1 MNDAQVIHV
10 VWQAVVVAAKL
21 AGPVLL
27 VCLVVG
33 TVVSLLQTVTQIQE
47 MTLTFVP
54 KLVGAALVIVLA
66 GPWMVR
72 QVVGWVQALWGDLPT
87 G

>member
-10 VWQAVVVAAKL
+10 VWQAIVVAAKL

-27 VCLVVG
+27 VCLAVG
-33 TVVSLLQTVTQIQE
+33 TIVSLLQTVTQVQE

-54 KLVGAALVIVLA
+54 KLVGAALVIVVA
-66 GPWMVR
+66 GPWMIR
-72 QVVGWVQALWGDLPT
+72 QVVGWVQALWANLPS

>member
-10 VWQAVVVAAKL
+10 VWEAIVVAAKL

-33 TVVSLLQTVTQIQE
+33 TIVSLLQTITQVQE

-54 KLVGAALVIVLA
+54 KLVGAAIVVVAA
-66 GPWMVR
+66 GPWMIR
-72 QVVGWVQALWGDLPT
+72 QVVGWVQALWSNLPA

>member
-10 VWQAVVVAAKL
+10 VWQAIVVAAKL

-54 KLVGAALVIVLA
+54 KLVGAALVVVLA

>member
-10 VWQAVVVAAKL
+10 VWQAIVVAGKL

-27 VCLVVG
+27 VCLGIG
-33 TVVSLLQTVTQIQE
+33 TLVSLLQTVTQIQE

-54 KLVGAALVIVLA
+54 KLVGAALVIVVA
-66 GPWMVR
+66 GPWMIR
-72 QVVGWVQALWGDLPT
+72 QVVGWVQVLWSNLPA

>member
-10 VWQAVVVAAKL
+10 VWQAIVIAAKL

-27 VCLVVG
+27 VCLAVG

-54 KLVGAALVIVLA
+54 KLVGAALVVVLA